1 MLRIYLKLYTMRLT
15 DPIKQ
20 LILKYI
26 GDNLSSDEKADLKL
40 WLDES
45 AEHRIFFEELLD
57 RDDLINDL
65 NQWSTLQESNPM
77 DWNERLKTKTLET
90 IRTTAVKSSPI
101 RGIKYLIPYAAAL
114 LCIGLGSLIYI
125 AVNKQTAS
133 VSNRIVL
140 NDVQAQNNQAEIR
153 LSNGQILP
161 ISNHKGA
168 LISGH
173 HLKYEDGTMLQST
186 ALNGN
191 LTATVSTPAG
201 TMLPIILE
209 DGSQITLNAKTTL
222 KYPIQFAKN
231 KRVVEVDGEAYF
243 KIAKNKKVPFQVV
256 SNGQLIE
263 VTGTE
268 FNVNTYTKSKSSTTL
283 VEGAINLT
291 ANGQKLQLKPNQ
303 QAILA
308 SGQLTQ
314 KTVDSYNYIAWLDN
328 KFYFNETDLHTA
340 LQLIGQWYD
349 IQIIY
354 KQPIKETLLY
364 GEIQRTKSLSA
375 VLKILERSHIKFELI
390 QENGI
395 RKLFVSN

>member
-1 MLRIYLKLYTMRLT
+1 MRLT
-15 DPIKQ
+15 DDIKQ
-20 LILKYI
+20 LIIKYI
-26 GDNLSSDEKADLKL
+26 GDNLSSDEKTDLKL

-45 AEHRIFFEELLD
+45 AEHRIFFEDLLD
-57 RDDLINDL
+57 RDDFINDL
-65 NQWSTLQESNPM
+65 NQWSLLQASDTM
-77 DWNERLKTKTLET
+77 DWNERLKAKTLET
-90 IRTTAVKSSPI
+90 IRTSAIKPSPI
-101 RGIKYLIPYAAAL
+101 RNLKRLLPYAAAL
-114 LCIGLGSLIYI
+114 ISIILGGLMYFMLR
-125 AVNKQTAS
+125 KQVAP

-140 NDVQAQNNQAEIR
+140 NDVEAQNNHAEIR
-153 LSNGQILP
+153 LSNGKVLQV
-161 ISNHKGA
+161 SSQKGA
-168 LISGH
+168 LVSGDN
-173 HLKYEDGTMLQST
+173 LIYEDGTVLQNES
-186 ALNGN
+186 LKED
-191 LTATVSTPAG
+191 LIATVNTPAG
-201 TMLPIILE
+201 TMLKLQLE
-209 DGSQITLNAKTTL
+209 DGSEITLNAKTTL
-222 KYPIQFAKN
+222 KYPLHFAKN

-283 VEGAINLT
+283 VEGAVNLV

-303 QAILA
+303 QALLA
-308 SGQLTQ
+308 SGQLS
-314 KTVDSYNYIAWLDN
+314 KKAVDPANYIAWLDN

-349 IQIIY
+349 LQIIY
-354 KQPIKETLLY
+354 TQPIKETLLY

>member
-1 MLRIYLKLYTMRLT
+1 MRLT

-45 AEHRIFFEELLD
+45 AQHRIFFEELLK

-65 NQWSTLQESNPM
+65 NQWGALQESDPM

-90 IRTTAVKSSPI
+90 IRATAVKPSPI
-101 RGIKYLIPYAAAL
+101 RSIKHLIPYAAAL

-125 AVNKQTAS
+125 AINRQTARLG
-133 VSNRIVL
+133 NRIVL
-140 NDVQAQNNQAEIR
+140 NDVEAQSNQAEIR
-153 LSNGQILP
+153 LSNGKVLQV
-161 ISNHKGA
+161 SSQKGA
-168 LISGH
+168 LVSGH
-173 HLKYEDGTMLQST
+173 HLQYEDGTMLQSA

-191 LTATVSTPAG
+191 ITAMVSTPAG
-201 TMLPIILE
+201 TMLQMILE

-222 KYPIQFAKN
+222 KYPLHFAKD
-231 KRVVEVDGEAYF
+231 KRVVEIDGEAYF

-268 FNVNTYTKSKSSTTL
+268 FNVNTYSKSQSSTTL
-283 VEGAINLT
+283 VEGSINLS
-291 ANGQKLQLKPNQ
+291 AQGQTLQLKPNQ

-308 SGQLTQ
+308 SGQLSQ
-314 KTVDSYNYIAWLDN
+314 KTVDPNNYIAWLDN
-328 KFYFNETDLHTA
+328 KFYFNETDLRTA

-349 IQIIY
+349 LQIIY

-390 QENGI
+390 EENGI

>member
-1 MLRIYLKLYTMRLT
+1 MRLT
-15 DPIKQ
+15 DSIKQ
-20 LILKYI
+20 LILKYV

-45 AEHRIFFEELLD
+45 AQHRIFFEELLN

-65 NQWSTLQESNPM
+65 NQWSALQESDPM
-77 DWNERLKTKTLET
+77 DWNERLKTKTLKT
-90 IRTTAVKSSPI
+90 IRASAVKASSPI
-101 RGIKYLIPYAAAL
+101 RDMKYLIPYAAAL

-125 AVNKQTAS
+125 ALKKQTAP

-168 LISGH
+168 LVSGR

-186 ALNGN
+186 ALNED

-201 TMLPIILE
+201 TMLHMILE
-209 DGSQITLNAKTTL
+209 DGSQITLNAKTTF
-222 KYPIQFAKN
+222 KYPLHFAKD
-231 KRVVEVDGEAYF
+231 KRVVEIDGEAYF
-243 KIAKNKKVPFQVV
+243 KIAKNKKVPFQVL

-308 SGQLTQ
+308 SGQLSQ
-314 KTVDSYNYIAWLDN
+314 KTVDPYNYIAWLDN

-349 IQIIY
+349 LQIIY
-354 KQPIKETLLY
+354 KQPMKETLLY
-364 GEIQRTKSLSA
+364 GEIQRTKSLAA

-390 QENGI
+390 QENGV